1 MKAKSLFI
9 IIAIFILA
17 GCKPESNNCPR
28 MIEVPFDEVSIPDS
42 IKAQSLFTIDAK
54 LHDYGC
60 YQTSDILGIIN
71 CDTIYLHAR
80 ANYDECEC
88 PSKPECIE
96 LEYVT
101 YLDTVSHGSTMYYV
115 YLKVDENKDSIRVC
129 VDTVY
134 LY

>member
-1 MKAKSLFI
+1 MKTKSLFLI
-9 IIAIFILA
+9 IPVFVFAS
-17 GCKPESNNCPR
+17 CKLESNNCPK

-42 IKAQSLFTIDAK
+42 VEARSLFTIDAK

-60 YQTSDILGIIN
+60 YQTSEIFGIID
-71 CDTIYLHAR
+71 CDTIFLHAK

-96 LEYVT
+96 LNYIT
-101 YLDTVSHGSTMYYV
+101 SLDTVSHGSTRYYV
-115 YLKVDENKDSIRVC
+115 YLQVDENKDSIRVRI
-129 VDTVY
+129 DTVY